1 MKLNKWIVLLCLLSV
16 VMTLLLFNQLPEQVP
31 RHWNIHGEVDA
42 YSGKVGV
49 LFTALLPL
57 GLYLLMIFLPKIDPK
72 RKSYTKHVKAY
83 LMTQYVIVIFML
95 IIHWST
101 IGFAMGYPINIS
113 KVVLI
118 GIGIMFIIIGNYMT
132 QIRQNFF
139 FGIKTP
145 WTLSNEVVWKK
156 THRLGGYM
164 FMASGMVSILSSV
177 LKGSLG
183 YYLMFTT
190 IMLAAF
196 VPIIYSY
203 LLFKKEQ
210 L

>member
-1 MKLNKWIVLLCLLSV
+1 
-16 VMTLLLFNQLPEQVP
+16 
-31 RHWNIHGEVDA
+31 
-42 YSGKVGV
+42 
-49 LFTALLPL
+49 
-57 GLYLLMIFLPKIDPK
+57 
-72 RKSYTKHVKAY
+72 
-83 LMTQYVIVIFML
+83 MTQYVIVIFML

-203 LLFKKEQ
+203 HLFKKEQ

>member
-1 MKLNKWIVLLCLLSV
+1 
-16 VMTLLLFNQLPEQVP
+16 
-31 RHWNIHGEVDA
+31 
-42 YSGKVGV
+42 
-49 LFTALLPL
+49 
-57 GLYLLMIFLPKIDPK
+57 
-72 RKSYTKHVKAY
+72 
-83 LMTQYVIVIFML
+83 
-95 IIHWST
+95 
-101 IGFAMGYPINIS
+101 
-113 KVVLI
+113 
-118 GIGIMFIIIGNYMT
+118 MFIIIGNYMT